1 MSPTPRSQML
11 RTPLA
16 LVILAGMTLWPASGQ
31 AEVSFAGQ
39 APPPDHKL
47 VLWYRTPATSWMT
60 SALPIGNGRF
70 GGMVFG
76 GVAQDHIQ
84 FNEKTVWTGGTTSLG
99 LYQNFGDLYLSFS
112 GLTAV
117 SDYRRELD
125 LEEGIAR
132 VTYKVDSTQYS
143 REYFVSSPDNVMVIQ
158 LSASAPGKLSLD
170 ISLTDAHKG
179 TTTYTDSGVAFSGKL
194 DILSY
199 EGQVRVVTDGGTT
212 TAASNKISISNANAV
227 TLLLAGGTDY
237 DASKSTY
244 KGDSPRTA
252 IESQSAAAAQA
263 GYTALK
269 AKHVSDYQDLFSRV
283 SLSLNEAKPT
293 VPTPDAIKD
302 YNNNPSNSF
311 LEVLYFQFGRYLT
324 MASSRGLGLP
334 ANLQG
339 IWNNINDPPWQSDYH
354 SDINLQMNY
363 WPTDV
368 ANLPECFTPFSDYLY
383 NQAVT
388 REGWKKNASA
398 KGYKGFSLNTQ
409 CNPFGFSNWEYNDEA
424 AAWYT
429 LNLWDHYRFTQD
441 LDFLK
446 NTAYPFMKSACDYFI
461 SSLVADSD
469 GKLVSPNAWSPEH
482 GNPSREKGATY
493 SQTLIFQLFT
503 NTSKASEI
511 LGTDTD
517 FRATLQDKLSKL
529 DNGLRLGA
537 TVSAGG
543 VNYGALLREWKYQQD
558 VLGEQHRHI
567 SHLVG
572 LYPGDMISPLIDTKW
587 SNAAKASLID
597 RGDGGSGWAR
607 AWKISTWAR
616 LLDGNHAKIMAQNA
630 LRLTTVTTVD
640 MSNGGGIYE
649 NLLDA
654 HPPFQ
659 IDGNFGYTAGVAE
672 MLLQSYLDNI
682 HLLPALPDSWPTG
695 TVKGLVARGNFAV
708 DIDWEG
714 GKLKSATITSRSGK
728 ACVVKNKA
736 LSLAGGFVVTK
747 LSDGSAVATTN
758 TEDSMSFPT
767 TPGERYWIAPPSAP
781 RPDAGA
787 DKPGPADAGVGGKS
801 GGLDAASSGGGA
813 TAGQGGG
820 SVSAGGAGTGG
831 TPGSAGAGGRSEN
844 GQSNGGLA
852 ASGGRAET
860 GGTRSNLDSIAS
872 AGARTVSS
880 LSGGGGLTGGVRASG
895 GRAETESSSAGK
907 ADRSSGCGCVV
918 GARPKS
924 SPAMWVLL
932 SIIGFIAGART
943 RRRTVDTAQ
952 TGHLDRKNR
961 VTRTRPESLTLGE
974 PRCQPATSQNECHS
988 NKEGKP

>member
-1 MSPTPRSQML
+1 MIHTA
-11 RTPLA
+11 LA
-16 LVILAGMTLWPASGQ
+16 LAIFVGMILLPASGQ
-31 AEVSFAGQ
+31 AEVSISGQ
-39 APPPDHKL
+39 APPPEHKL
-47 VLWYRTPATSWMT
+47 VLWYRTPATNWMT
-60 SALPIGNGRF
+60 SALPIGNGRL

-76 GVAQDHIQ
+76 GVAQDHVQ
-84 FNEKTVWTGGTTSLG
+84 LNEKTVWTGSTTSLG
-99 LYQNFGDLYLSFS
+99 LYQNFGDLFLSFP

-132 VTYKVDSTQYS
+132 VIYKVDATQYS
-143 REYFVSSPDNVMVIQ
+143 REYFVSYPDNVMVIQ
-158 LSASAPGKLSLD
+158 LFASAPGKISLD
-170 ISLTDAHKG
+170 VSLTDAHKG
-179 TTTYTDSGVAFSGKL
+179 TTTYAAGGIAFSGKL

-199 EGQVRVVTDGGTT
+199 EGQVRVVADGGTT
-212 TAASNKISISNANAV
+212 TTGSGKISISNANAV
-227 TLLLAGGTDY
+227 TILLAGGTDY
-237 DASKSTY
+237 DASKSSY
-244 KGDSPRTA
+244 KGDSPRAA
-252 IESQSAAAAQA
+252 IDSQIAAAAQA
-263 GYTALK
+263 GITALK
-269 AKHVSDYQDLFSRV
+269 AKHLSDYQALFSRV
-283 SLSLNEAKPT
+283 SLSLNETKPT
-293 VPTPDAIKD
+293 SPTSEVIKD
-302 YNNNPSNSF
+302 YNKSPSNAF

-339 IWNNINDPPWQSDYH
+339 IWNNVNDPPWQSDYH

-368 ANLPECFTPFSDYLY
+368 ANLPECFTPFSDYLV
-383 NQAVT
+383 NQAIT
-388 REGWKKNASA
+388 REGWKKNASD

-424 AAWYT
+424 VAWYT

-503 NTSKASEI
+503 NTGKASAI
-511 LGTDTD
+511 LSTDADLRT
-517 FRATLQDKLSKL
+517 TLQDKLSKL

-537 TVSAGG
+537 SVSAGG

-572 LYPGDMISPLIDTKW
+572 LYPGDMISPLVDTKW

-607 AWKISTWAR
+607 AWKIGTWAR
-616 LLDGNHAKIMAQNA
+616 LLDGNHAKTMAQNA

-649 NLLDA
+649 NLFDA

-682 HLLPALPDSWPTG
+682 HLLPALPDSWPKG
-695 TVKGLVARGNFAV
+695 SVKGLLARGNFVV
-708 DIDWEG
+708 DIDWES
-714 GKLKSATITSRSGK
+714 GKLKSATVISRSGK
-728 ACVVKNKA
+728 TCVVKNKA
-736 LSLAGGFVVTK
+736 LGQAGAFVVSK
-747 LSDGSAVATTN
+747 LSNGSAVATTN
-758 TEDSMSFPT
+758 AEDSLTFPT
-767 TPGERYWIAPPSAP
+767 SVGETYWIAAPSAP
-781 RPDAGA
+781 RPDAGGN
-787 DKPGPADAGVGGKS
+787 PPVGDAGGGGKS
-801 GGLDAASSGGGA
+801 GGLDAAIAGGGA
-813 TAGQGGG
+813 SAGQGGSSG
-820 SVSAGGAGTGG
+820 SVGGTGAGGSS
-831 TPGSAGAGGRSEN
+831 GSAGVGGRSQKS
-844 GQSNGGLA
+844 QSSGGVT
-852 ASGGRAET
+852 ASGGRADT
-860 GGTRSNLDSIAS
+860 GGTRSNGDTSAS
-872 AGARTVSS
+872 AGARATSR
-880 LSGGGGLTGGVRASG
+880 LSGGDGGGAGDSHASG
-895 GRAETESSSAGK
+895 GRSGTAGTSASK
-907 ADRSSGCGCVV
+907 AGSSSGCSCVV
-918 GARPKS
+918 GARPRP
-924 SPAMWVLL
+924 SPATWVLL
-932 SIIGFIAGART
+932 STLGIITGARI
-943 RRRTVDTAQ
+943 RR
-952 TGHLDRKNR
+952 
-961 VTRTRPESLTLGE
+961 
-974 PRCQPATSQNECHS
+974 PR
-988 NKEGKP
+988 

>member
-1 MSPTPRSQML
+1 MIHTAM
-11 RTPLA
+11 A
-16 LVILAGMTLWPASGQ
+16 LVILAGMTLLPASGQ
-31 AEVSFAGQ
+31 AEVSFTGQ
-39 APPPDHKL
+39 APPPDHGL
-47 VLWYRTPATSWMT
+47 VLWYRTPATNWMT
-60 SALPIGNGRF
+60 SALPIGNGRL

-84 FNEKTVWTGGTTSLG
+84 FNEKTVWTGSTTSLG
-99 LYQNFGDLYLSFS
+99 LYQNFGDLYLSFT

-117 SDYRRELD
+117 SDYRRDLD
-125 LEEGIAR
+125 LEDGIAR
-132 VTYKVDSTQYS
+132 VTYKVDSTQYT
-143 REYFVSSPDNVMVIQ
+143 REYFVSYPDNVMVVQ
-158 LSASAPGKLSLD
+158 LSVSAPGKLSID
-170 ISLTDAHKG
+170 VSLTDAHKG
-179 TTTYTDSGVAFSGKL
+179 TTTYADNGIAFSGKL

-199 EGQVRVVTDGGTT
+199 EGQLRVVADGGTT
-212 TAASNKISISNANAV
+212 TTGSNKISISNANAV

-244 KGDSPRTA
+244 KGESPRTT
-252 IESQSAAAAQA
+252 IDSQVAAAAQA
-263 GYTALK
+263 GYSALRSR
-269 AKHVSDYQDLFSRV
+269 HLTDYQRMFSRV
-283 SLSLNEAKPT
+283 SFSLNEVKPT

-302 YNNNPSNSF
+302 YNKSPSNPF

-339 IWNNINDPPWQSDYH
+339 IWNNVNDPPWQSDYH

-368 ANLPECFTPFSDYLY
+368 TNLPECLTPFSDYLY
-383 NQAVT
+383 NQAIT

-424 AAWYT
+424 SAWYT

-503 NTSKASEI
+503 NTSRASEI
-511 LGTDTD
+511 LATDAE
-517 FRATLQDKLSKL
+517 FRTTLQDKLSKL

-607 AWKISTWAR
+607 AWKIGTWAR
-616 LLDGNHAKIMAQNA
+616 LLDGNHAKTMAQNA

-672 MLLQSYLDNI
+672 MLLQSYLDNV
-682 HLLPALPDSWPTG
+682 HLLPALPDSWPKG
-695 TVKGLVARGNFAV
+695 SVKGLVARGNFVV
-708 DIDWEG
+708 DVDWDG

-728 ACVVKNKA
+728 TCVVKNKA
-736 LSLAGGFVVTK
+736 FSQAGSFVVSK
-747 LSDGSAVATTN
+747 LSDGAAVAATQS
-758 TEDSMSFPT
+758 EDSMSFPT
-767 TPGERYWIAPPSAP
+767 SAGERYWIASPSAP

-787 DKPGPADAGVGGKS
+787 DTPVVGDAGVGGKS
-801 GGLDAASSGGGA
+801 GALDPASSTGGA
-813 TAGQGGG
+813 MAGQGGTRA
-820 SVSAGGAGTGG
+820 STGGAALGGNSGSTGTGG
-831 TPGSAGAGGRSEN
+831 LSGSDRNSGGAV
-844 GQSNGGLA
+844 
-852 ASGGRAET
+852 ASGGRSGT
-860 GGTRSNLDSIAS
+860 GAATSNSDSGAL
-872 AGARTVSS
+872 AGARPTSGR
-880 LSGGGGLTGGVRASG
+880 SGGEGGDLGGVRASAGRGETG
-895 GRAETESSSAGK
+895 GSSASK
-907 ADRSSGCGCVV
+907 SDSSSGCGCAV
-918 GARPKS
+918 GAPPKRLH
-924 SPAMWVLL
+924 ALWALL
-932 SIIGFIAGART
+932 STIGLIAGART
-943 RRRTVDTAQ
+943 RRR
-952 TGHLDRKNR
+952 R
-961 VTRTRPESLTLGE
+961 
-974 PRCQPATSQNECHS
+974 
-988 NKEGKP
+988 